1 MLSYFEEVFGGAS
14 MFEYGLFQESDAK
27 MEQIE
32 LIIKTFLDY
41 TASIQ
46 FNIGAMMES
55 SDHLN

>member
-1 MLSYFEEVFGGAS
+1 